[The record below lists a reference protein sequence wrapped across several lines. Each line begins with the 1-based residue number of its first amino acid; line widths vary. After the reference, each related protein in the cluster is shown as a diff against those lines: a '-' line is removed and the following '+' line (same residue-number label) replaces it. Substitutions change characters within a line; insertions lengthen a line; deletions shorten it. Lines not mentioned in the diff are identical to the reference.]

1 MILGFFCSF
10 GLIAASFSACGA
22 DTVRIA
28 GYVEGEYVRLGPID
42 TARIER
48 IDVGRGDRVAAGKLV
63 ATLET
68 TDAEN
73 SVRESEARLVQAQA
87 QLDNLRSGK
96 RPEEIAVIEAN
107 LASAKAQQREAE
119 RALDRRQDLLRR
131 GVSTQA
137 DFDQAETARDV
148 AAASVRQNAA
158 NLDVARLAA
167 RPDEIKASENAVE
180 QAKAT
185 LAQARWRLEQ
195 RRLVA
200 PSAGRISDVL
210 RRVGELAG
218 PSAPVLLMLPD
229 GAAKLMLYVPE
240 IRISGVTTGMKLDV
254 RCDGCASGLT
264 ATVTYVSPE
273 PEFTPPVIYSA
284 QTRQK
289 LVYLVEARPDG
300 GPQSALQPG
309 QIVDVT
315 LRSQR

>member
-1 MILGFFCSF
+1 MILGFLCSF
-10 GLIAASFSACGA
+10 GLIAASFSACGG

-48 IDVGRGDRVAAGKLV
+48 IDVRRGDRVEAGQVV
-63 ATLET
+63 AGLER

-73 SVRESEARLVQAQA
+73 AVTEAQARLVQAQA
-87 QLDNLRSGK
+87 QLDNLKSGK
-96 RPEEIAVIEAN
+96 RPEEIAVIEAS
-107 LASAKAQQREAE
+107 LASARAQEREAD
-119 RALDRRQDLLRR
+119 RALDRRQDLFRR

-137 DFDQAETARDV
+137 DLDQALTARDV
-148 AAASVRQNAA
+148 AAERVREIAA
-158 NLDVARLAA
+158 NLGVARLPA
-167 RPDEIKASENAVE
+167 RPDEIKASENQVE
-180 QAKAT
+180 QAKSA
-185 LAQARWRLEQ
+185 LAQAQWRLSQ

-218 PSAPVLLMLPD
+218 PSAPVVLMLPD

-240 IRISGVTTGMKLDV
+240 TLVSGVTTGMRLDV
-254 RCDGCASGLT
+254 RCDGCAAGLT

-315 LRSQR
+315 LRVQR